1 MQEKPQLTSSKYARV
16 IKNKGRIMKKFILE
30 VYLNADE
37 FQKAF
42 ICVLIYLSTCT
53 VSKKKK
59 ATRSQKLQHYVN

>member
-1 MQEKPQLTSSKYARV
+1 
-16 IKNKGRIMKKFILE
+16 MKKFILE

-59 ATRSQKLQHYVN
+59 ATRSQKLQHYVNWINKKKSNIIKHEY